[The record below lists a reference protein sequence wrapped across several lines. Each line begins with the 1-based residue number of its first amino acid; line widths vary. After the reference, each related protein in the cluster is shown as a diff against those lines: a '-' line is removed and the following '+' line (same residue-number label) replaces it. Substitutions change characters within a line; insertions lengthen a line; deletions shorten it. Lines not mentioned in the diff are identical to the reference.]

1 MVDVPGA
8 CVLGAL
14 ILFLGTELFYRIQMV
29 ALMIV
34 DWAIRRVEEEELR
47 QQQIDRL
54 AAEEETLSEY
64 MVG

>member
-1 MVDVPGA
+1 MVDVSGA

-14 ILFLGTELFYRIQMV
+14 VLFLGIELFYRIQMV
-29 ALMIV
+29 VLMIV